1 MTNPIAHSVH
11 SGLQNRGEIG
21 EKLDNI
27 PHSNYRIVK
36 LEEHVVDYITGD
48 LERLRILDEI

>member
-27 PHSNYRIVK
+27 LHSNYGIAK
-36 LEEHVVDYITGD
+36 FEEHVMDYVTGD
-48 LERLRILDEI
+48 LERFRILD